1 MKINGEEVDIK
12 KLKKEEKKNF
22 YKRTRNGIMLN
33 DEQRDI
39 LSKHGIDY
47 NNCKS
52 LKELLFKIEQCLN
65 DENIDYDNIDL
76 ENVSLELSEIYY
88 YNNVNK

>member
-1 MKINGEEVDIK
+1 MKINNKEIDINK
-12 KLKKEEKKNF
+12 IKEGEKKNF
-22 YKRTRNGIMLN
+22 YKRTNYGIMLN
-33 DEQRDI
+33 DEQREV
-39 LSKHGIDY
+39 LHNHGIDY
-47 NNCKS
+47 DNCKN

-65 DENIDYDNIDL
+65 EESIDYDNIDL